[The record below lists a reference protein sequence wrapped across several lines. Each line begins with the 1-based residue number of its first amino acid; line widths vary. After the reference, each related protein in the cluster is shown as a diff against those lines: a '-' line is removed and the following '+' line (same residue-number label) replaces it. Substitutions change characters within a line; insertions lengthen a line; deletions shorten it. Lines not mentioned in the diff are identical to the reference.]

1 MKFATTKILAAALL
15 LAAGTQTAFASSD
28 NKAGDTIH
36 NEAEVTFTVN
46 GVVQTTQPLG
56 TADFTVDRLVNVVVA
71 ATGAGPTSPGA
82 TQGAVLFTVTND
94 TNSPMDFVL
103 VAANGAGT
111 DEFDVGPFT
120 YYIDDG
126 DGVFE
131 PGAGDGAAVTFLDEV
146 ASDAVVPVWVVSA
159 IPNGLANGDTALVTL
174 KATAHDAGAVGQ
186 GALTTETAGAN
197 TAGIDNVFGDA
208 AGEVDDANEGDHS
221 AVSNYVITTA
231 TISVTKS
238 SAVVSDPFN
247 LTTNPKAIPGATMVY
262 CIAVANGSATVAAT
276 DVTIS
281 DNIPAG
287 TTYVA
292 GTIRVVP
299 NAITCDADAITEG
312 ASMTDAVD
320 VEADVGTNPAGTTG
334 DAGGGAG
341 PITTVT
347 DLPISAT
354 TTTVF
359 QVTID

>member
-1 MKFATTKILAAALL
+1 
-15 LAAGTQTAFASSD
+15 
-28 NKAGDTIH
+28 
-36 NEAEVTFTVN
+36 
-46 GVVQTTQPLG
+46 
-56 TADFTVDRLVNVVVA
+56 
-71 ATGAGPTSPGA
+71 
-82 TQGAVLFTVTND
+82 
-94 TNSPMDFVL
+94 
-103 VAANGAGT
+103 
-111 DEFDVGPFT
+111 
-120 YYIDDG
+120 
-126 DGVFE
+126 
-131 PGAGDGAAVTFLDEV
+131 
-146 ASDAVVPVWVVSA
+146 SA

-334 DAGGGAG
+334 DAGGCAG

-347 DLPISAT
+347 DLPANGT